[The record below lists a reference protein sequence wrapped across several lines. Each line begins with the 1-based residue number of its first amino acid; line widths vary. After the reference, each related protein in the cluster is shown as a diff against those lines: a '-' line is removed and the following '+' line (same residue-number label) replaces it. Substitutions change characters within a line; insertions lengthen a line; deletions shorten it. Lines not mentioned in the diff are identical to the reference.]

1 MNGRVMGLDY
11 GERRIGLALSDP
23 LGITAQ
29 PLRTLE
35 RVTLAADLEVLAALA
50 RHHEVERFV
59 VGLPLALDG
68 TRGERVRRT
77 EEFAARLGRA
87 TGLPVEAWDE
97 RFTSVQAERTL
108 LEADLSRRRRREV
121 IDTTAAVLILQGWLD
136 ARAVKRRATP
146 QGQGDAD
153 ATGEDTP

>member
-1 MNGRVMGLDY
+1 MTGRVMGLDY
-11 GERRIGLALSDP
+11 GERRIGVALSDP
-23 LGITAQ
+23 LGLTAQ

-35 RVTLAADLEVLAALA
+35 RATLAADLEALGTLA
-50 RHHEVERFV
+50 RRHEVERFV

-68 TRGERVRRT
+68 TRGPRVRRT
-77 EEFAARLGRA
+77 EEFAGRLGRA

-108 LEADLSRRRRREV
+108 LEADLSRRKRREV

-136 ARAVKRRATP
+136 ARAPRGRETP
-146 QGQGDAD
+146 
-153 ATGEDTP
+153 

>member
-29 PLRTLE
+29 PLRTLV

-50 RHHEVERFV
+50 HHHEVERFV

-136 ARAVKRRATP
+136 ARAAKRAAAP
-146 QGQGDAD
+146 QGPKAAN
-153 ATGEDTP
+153 ATDEDTP

>member
-11 GERRIGLALSDP
+11 GERRIGVALSDP

-29 PLRTLE
+29 PLRTLQ

-50 RHHEVERFV
+50 RHHEVTRFV

-77 EEFAARLGRA
+77 EEFAARLQRA
-87 TGLPVEAWDE
+87 TGLPIEEWDE

-108 LEADLSRRRRREV
+108 LEADLSRKRRREV

-136 ARAVKRRATP
+136 ARALERERSAATE
-146 QGQGDAD
+146 
-153 ATGEDTP
+153 EDTP

>member
-11 GERRIGLALSDP
+11 GERRIGVALSDP

-29 PLRTLE
+29 PVRTLE
-35 RVTLAADLEVLAALA
+35 RTTLAADLEALAALA
-50 RHHEVERFV
+50 RQHEVERFV

-87 TGLPVEAWDE
+87 AGLPVEEWDE

-136 ARAVKRRATP
+136 ARAAGGGRP
-146 QGQGDAD
+146 
-153 ATGEDTP
+153 

>member
-1 MNGRVMGLDY
+1 MGLDY
-11 GERRIGLALSDP
+11 GERRIGVALSDP

-35 RVTLAADLEVLAALA
+35 RVTLAADLEGLATLA
-50 RHHEVERFV
+50 RHHAVERFV

-68 TRGERVRRT
+68 SRGVRVRKT
-77 EEFAARLGRA
+77 EEFADRLKRA

-97 RFTSVQAERTL
+97 RLTSVQAERAL
-108 LEADLSRRRRREV
+108 LEADLSRKRRREV

-136 ARAVKRRATP
+136 ARAAKRGVTP
-146 QGQGDAD
+146 EGG
-153 ATGEDTP
+153 TP